1 MRRILFLVMV
11 GLIGYA
17 LYQAVTQDEKSQ
29 LQEGEKAPNF
39 ALTTLEGETV
49 QLSDYR
55 GKAVLLNFWGTWCE
69 PCRTEMP
76 ALQIA
81 YNEYKK
87 QGFEVLAV
95 NIAETDVAVS
105 SFVQQYQLNFPVL
118 MDRNRE
124 VTELY
129 DIVPIPSSF
138 FIDKEGNISKIVE
151 GPLNLDQLR
160 LHILPILP
168 KE

>member
-11 GLIGYA
+11 VLIGYA
-17 LYQAVTQDEKSQ
+17 LYQAVTQDSKSG
-29 LQEGEKAPNF
+29 LQEGEPAPNF
-39 ALTTLEGETV
+39 TLTTLDGKTV

-76 ALQIA
+76 ALQNA
-81 YNEYKK
+81 YDQYKD

-105 SFVQQYQLNFPVL
+105 SFVEQYQLNFPVL
-118 MDRNRE
+118 LDRNRE
-124 VTELY
+124 VTEL
-129 DIVPIPSSF
+129 DRKSV
-138 FIDKEGNISKIVE
+138 V
-151 GPLNLDQLR
+151 
-160 LHILPILP
+160 
-168 KE
+168 